1 MVRVKRNEFIVNL
14 QGISFD
20 RKNVYL
26 LLEFCANKSVV
37 EYLDQNFD
45 EYNQKAEKDADFR
58 FLIKCCK
65 QVASG
70 MIFLADN
77 KIKHVSEN
85 LFFFLLFFL
94 SDLLNFFRF

>member
-14 QGISFD
+14 QGISFE

-26 LLEFCANKSVV
+26 LLEFCANKSLQL
-37 EYLDQNFD
+37 YLMEHFD
-45 EYNQKAEKDADFR
+45 EYNQKAEENMDFR
-58 FLIKCCK
+58 FLMKCCS

-77 KIKHVSEN
+77 KIKHVSET
-85 LFFFLLFFL
+85 LFFFIFFF
-94 SDLLNFFRF
+94 SF

>member
-20 RKNVYL
+20 RKYVYL

-70 MIFLADN
+70 MN

-94 SDLLNFFRF
+94 SDLLNFFRFLV